1 MVQGLRVCGSKAES
15 VGSVP
20 GQGTKIPHSK
30 VEKKNKNKTENQD
43 SEEKN
48 VILKLEKGSRI
59 FFPWTEKRK

>member
-1 MVQGLRVCGSKAES
+1 MRVCGSKAEG

-43 SEEKN
+43 SEEKKCN
-48 VILKLEKGSRI
+48 FKVRKRFKDIFPLDREK
-59 FFPWTEKRK
+59 KVNQ

>member
-1 MVQGLRVCGSKAES
+1 MRVCGSKAEG

-30 VEKKNKNKTENQD
+30 VEKKKKKQNKTENQD